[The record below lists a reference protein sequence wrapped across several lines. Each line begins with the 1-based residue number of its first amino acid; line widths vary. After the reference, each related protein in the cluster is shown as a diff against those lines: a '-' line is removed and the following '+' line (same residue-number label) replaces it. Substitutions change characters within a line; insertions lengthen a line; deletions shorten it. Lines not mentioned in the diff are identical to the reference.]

1 LATQRP
7 GLAKVFARFFSK
19 NAAFYFVYGEAGM
32 PAFAGMTWEGV
43 VLGRARYGGGGG
55 KTGGAAG

>member
-1 LATQRP
+1 
-7 GLAKVFARFFSK
+7 
-19 NAAFYFVYGEAGM
+19 M